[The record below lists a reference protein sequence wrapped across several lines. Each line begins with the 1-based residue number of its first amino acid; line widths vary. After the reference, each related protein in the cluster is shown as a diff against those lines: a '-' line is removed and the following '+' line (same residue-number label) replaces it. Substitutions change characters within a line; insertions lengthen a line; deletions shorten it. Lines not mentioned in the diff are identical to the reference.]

1 MAVHERARQQIESGG
16 LIEFGPPVAD
26 RAALESV
33 PGAGT
38 VEFYLLTEAASR
50 AWAAI
55 SASLASGAGAVFWIG
70 GPSGAGKTHFLN
82 YVMALEERAGTAQG
96 RRAIV
101 RLGLEGGAGAYDLE
115 QRMFDLLAREIGVGD
130 AGAMLWRRLHGGE
143 ALGVAFEQAHRV
155 GIRAISVAID
165 FGAADASAWGDYFAE
180 LARVAARGRQVAFN
194 VYVAARSR
202 APAGAVA
209 LETAPADGAERMLA
223 ALARTRRVVDEA
235 GAAAWYAGADIG
247 GSGGGFEPRA
257 IFPFDPRSIETL
269 RALAGEPSTVAA
281 MGKLV
286 SAALA
291 AWQENTVDS
300 RVRPLLP
307 VELMDAAAVA
317 RRVDERLG
325 EGGRAALRI
334 AYRAA
339 DAMEERG
346 RARGIVDALLL
357 ESLSGSAHAL
367 SPGELRTRMREHYQ
381 RHGSFAAAV
390 GAIATMLD
398 ALAARTGGV
407 IAFDALGA
415 RFNPRAAGAPE
426 VAAFNNALPLLRRFD
441 STLGEAAELPELRT
455 RLRRAGDA
463 MARAVEAAHRVGTI
477 LDTAHRE
484 LRTELKPEYRQ
495 AVEDFIALAE
505 AGAGAL
511 VEQAAETQS
520 RARVERVVAAYEGL
534 ATAAV
539 AAPRL
544 REMRDYLRATEL
556 MPDLAGVSAGEFVGD
571 APAVDKAVAAA
582 QVECQL
588 LLAALEAAMPRWD
601 SRSIETLQIRFQKF
615 KWNYI
620 QIYQAAH
627 ERWRRR
633 SERVAIELA
642 DAREHF
648 GALGRLNSIAALGAP
663 AGEALG
669 MRVEELGRQI
679 VRCAADAPITL
690 DLVPRCPRCGFV
702 LGTALP
708 ASALGEVFEEM
719 RRALKTK
726 LAALSH
732 DAIARLIRQHDRGH
746 RLDGF
751 LKITQAAHTGAL
763 VRVLDDNLAR
773 YLGRLLDE
781 VQDEMRQDDARDD
794 TEAAAQE
801 VVEPFLRPRRDA
813 DGNGKRTARTI
824 KPRSE

>member
-1 MAVHERARQQIESGG
+1 MAVHERAPQPINVSGLGSG
-16 LIEFGPPVAD
+16 LIEFGPPMAD
-26 RAALESV
+26 RASLESV

-55 SASLASGAGAVFWIG
+55 SASLASGAGAIFWIG
-70 GPSGAGKTHFLN
+70 GRAGAGKTHFLN
-82 YVMALEERAGTAQG
+82 YVMALEERAGTAKG
-96 RRAIV
+96 RHAIV
-101 RLGLEGGAGAYDLE
+101 RLGLEAGAGAYDLE
-115 QRMFDLLAREIGVGD
+115 QRMFDLLAREIGAGD

-143 ALGVAFEQAHRV
+143 ALGVAFEQAYRV
-155 GIRAISVAID
+155 GIRAITVAID
-165 FGAADASAWGDYFAE
+165 FGAADAAAWDDYFAE
-180 LARVAARGRQVAFN
+180 LARVAARSRQIAFN

-202 APAGAVA
+202 APASAMA
-209 LETAPADGAERMLA
+209 LEVAPAGGAERILA

-235 GAAAWYAGADIG
+235 AAALLYEGVDI
-247 GSGGGFEPRA
+247 GGFEPRA

-269 RALAGEPSTVAA
+269 RALGGEPPSVAA
-281 MGKLV
+281 MAKLV

-291 AWQENTVDS
+291 AWRENAVDGC
-300 RVRPLLP
+300 VRPLLS
-307 VELMDAAAVA
+307 VELMGATAVA

-325 EGGRAALRI
+325 QAGRAALRI
-334 AYRAA
+334 AHRAA

-346 RARGIVDALLL
+346 RARGIVDVLLL
-357 ESLSGSAHAL
+357 EWLGGGARTL
-367 SPGELRTRMREHYQ
+367 SPGELRARMPERYQ
-381 RHGSFAAAV
+381 RHGSFPPA
-390 GAIATMLD
+390 GATISAMLE

-407 IAFDALGA
+407 IAFDASGA
-415 RFNPRAAGAPE
+415 QFNPRAAGAPE
-426 VAAFNNALPLLRRFD
+426 VAAFNNALPLLQRFD
-441 STLGEAAELPELRT
+441 STLSEAAELPELRA
-455 RLRRAGDA
+455 RLKRASDA
-463 MARAVEAAHRVGTI
+463 MARAVEAAHRVGTT
-477 LDTAHRE
+477 LDAAHRE
-484 LRTELKPEYRQ
+484 LRAELKPEHRQ
-495 AVEDFIALAE
+495 TLDDFIALAD

-511 VEQAAETQS
+511 VEQAAEAQS
-520 RARVERVVAAYEGL
+520 RARAERVIAAYEGL

-544 REMRDYLRATEL
+544 REMREYLRATEL
-556 MPDLAGVSAGEFVGD
+556 MPDLAGNVAGDIVGGGS
-571 APAVDKAVAAA
+571 AVDKAVAAA

-588 LLAALEAAMPRWD
+588 LLAALETAMPRWD
-601 SRSIETLQIRFQKF
+601 SRGFDTLQIRFQKF

-627 ERWRRR
+627 ERWRREN
-633 SERVAIELA
+633 ERIAIELA

-663 AGEALG
+663 VGGALG
-669 MRVEELGRQI
+669 PRIEELGRRV
-679 VRCAADAPITL
+679 VRCASDAPVTL

-708 ASALGEVFEEM
+708 ASELGEVFEEM
-719 RRALKTK
+719 RRALKAK

-751 LKITQAAHTGAL
+751 LKITQAAHTDAL

-781 VQDEMRQDDARDD
+781 VQDRARDDAQDDAQDV
-794 TEAAAQE
+794 APG
-801 VVEPFLRPRRDA
+801 VIEPFERRRRD
-813 DGNGKRTARTI
+813 GLHNGKRAGRTI